1 MPMYSAWDTLAGGF
15 PHSEIL
21 GSKLVWQ
28 LPEAYRSL
36 QRLSS
41 PVIAK
46 ASTICTYSLD
56 SITLVTNH
64 RYLTS
69 WSVIELLTTFADE
82 YNYTRILESFVI
94 YSIT

>member
-1 MPMYSAWDTLAGGF
+1 MYSARDTLTGGF

-36 QRLSS
+36 QRPSS

-46 ASTICTYSLD
+46 ASTMCTYSLD

-64 RYLTS
+64 RFIWLAGQ
-69 WSVIELLTTFADE
+69 L
-82 YNYTRILESFVI
+82 
-94 YSIT
+94 